1 MNLLTKIQ
9 NWGDHHH
16 PKWLDYVRIAL
27 GLTLVFNGISLA
39 AHLHDFTVMMHNA
52 MLGTAVTI
60 SLTAH
65 FIILL
70 HLLGGLLIALG
81 SHTRAFCLLNI
92 FAVIAAIFFVSMQHH
107 IFEPYALI
115 WFSAAI
121 LLGLVCFLIE
131 GDGVLSIEHEDN
143 LVS

>member
-16 PKWLDYVRIAL
+16 PKWLDYIRIAL

-39 AHLHDFTVMMHNA
+39 AHLNDFTVMMHNA
-52 MLGTAVTI
+52 MLGTAVSI
-60 SLTAH
+60 SLIAH
-65 FIILL
+65 FIIVF
-70 HLLGGLLIALG
+70 HLVGGLLIALG

-92 FAVIAAIFFVSMQHH
+92 FAVIAAIFFVSMESH
-107 IFEPYALI
+107 IYEPYALF

-121 LLGLVCFLIE
+121 LLGLAFFLVE

-143 LVS
+143 LSS